1 VAGAREALKLLPRKE
16 IKKVLIQLE
25 MLKDKSS
32 IAKTYYERNMKD
44 KNKKYLSTMAL
55 LCKELA
61 DLKRAK
67 TEAEAE
73 LVSNKNKYS
82 STQYGN
88 RYLDA

>member
-1 VAGAREALKLLPRKE
+1 LKLLPKKE
-16 IKKVLIQLE
+16 IKRVLIQLE

-44 KNKKYLSTMAL
+44 KNKKYLSTMTL

-61 DLKRAK
+61 DLKNAK
-67 TEAEAE
+67 IEAEAE
-73 LVSNKNKYS
+73 LANNKNKYE